1 MEQGG
6 DEYYQSGS
14 LPASTLS
21 QTVNSLPLNGSAIWA
36 RWYYLIG
43 GSWQYTD
50 YSYTALGASSAIA
63 GITSPVNNSTFTS
76 SSATFT
82 WNWVGATG
90 YWIDVGST
98 PGGNQYFQSGNLGNV
113 LTKTVNGLPT
123 NGSTV
128 YVTLYSLNYGVWFS
142 NSYTYTASLSTLA
155 VLTSPSPSG
164 SILGSSE
171 DGGSQAFTWA
181 PGTNATAYWLDIG
194 TGPGGNQY
202 YQSHSLSSSTLTETV
217 NGLPTNGSQ
226 IFVTLYSQIGG
237 VWQNNAYN
245 FYTINSTS
253 ALATIQTPP
262 PPGPLSGYQVTFTWN
277 SDPNATAYW
286 VDISNI
292 APGGNDLDQSGNLGT
307 AQTLTVYNMP
317 ANGSTVYVTLY
328 SLVGG
333 QWLSTSATYTS
344 GP

>member
-1 MEQGG
+1 
-6 DEYYQSGS
+6 
-14 LPASTLS
+14 
-21 QTVNSLPLNGSAIWA
+21 
-36 RWYYLIG
+36 
-43 GSWQYTD
+43 
-50 YSYTALGASSAIA
+50 
-63 GITSPVNNSTFTS
+63 
-76 SSATFT
+76 
-82 WNWVGATG
+82 
-90 YWIDVGST
+90 
-98 PGGNQYFQSGNLGNV
+98 LGNV
-113 LTKTVNGLPT
+113 LTKAVSGLPT

-128 YVTLYSLNYGVWFS
+128 YVTLYSLNSGVWFS
-142 NSYTYTASLSTLA
+142 NSYTYTAFLNAPA

-164 SILGSSE
+164 STLGS
-171 DGGSQAFTWA
+171 GGSQTFTWA
-181 PGTNATAYWLDIG
+181 AATNATAYWLDIG

-202 YQSHSLSSSTLTETV
+202 YQSRSLSSSTLTETV
-217 NGLPTNGSQ
+217 NGLPTNASQ

-245 FYTINSTS
+245 FYTFNSTS

-262 PPGPLSGYQVTFTWN
+262 PPGPLSGNQVTFTWN
-277 SDPNATAYW
+277 SDPSATAYW

-292 APGGNDLDQSGNLGT
+292 AAGGNDLDQSGNLGA